1 VGLYDLLP
9 STLASEAI
17 RKAVTLGDPSA
28 LAYPVAGMLLETV
41 VIVWIG
47 AALFQ
52 KRKLRA

>member
-17 RKAVTLGDPSA
+17 RKAVTLGDLPS
-28 LAYPVAGMLLETV
+28 LAFPAAGLLLQSV
-41 VIVWIG
+41 LIVWLG

-52 KRKLRA
+52 RRRLRT